1 MDQLSGR
8 VALVTGSSGGVG
20 AAIARLLSA
29 KGAYVVI
36 NSVSSASAGAA
47 LAAELG
53 SCYQQADVSDPAS
66 ARALVNGV
74 LAEHGRLDILVN
86 NAATT
91 EVIAHGDLDAATP
104 EVWRRL
110 MATNV
115 IAPFVLTTAARP
127 ALDAAPHGGVVINIG
142 SISGLRPSGSS
153 IPYAVSKAALHHQ
166 TALLAVALAPTIRVN
181 AVAPGMIETGW
192 VASTPAARVAA
203 IEVTPLAR
211 TASPAD
217 VAQVVLAQITS
228 RHVTGEVWV
237 VDGGQRLV
245 R

>member
-1 MDQLSGR
+1 
-8 VALVTGSSGGVG
+8 
-20 AAIARLLSA
+20 
-29 KGAYVVI
+29 
-36 NSVSSASAGAA
+36 

>member
-1 MDQLSGR
+1 MDQLSDQ

-20 AAIARLLSA
+20 EAIARLLSA
-29 KGAYVVI
+29 NGTHVVI
-36 NSVSSASAGAA
+36 NSLSSSRAGTA

-53 SCYQQADVSDPAS
+53 SCYRQADVSDPSS
-66 ARALVNGV
+66 ARALVDGV
-74 LAEHGRLDILVN
+74 LTDHGRLDILVN

-104 EVWRRL
+104 EVWHRL

-115 IAPFVLTTAARP
+115 IGPFVLTTAARV
-127 ALDAAPHGGVVINIG
+127 ALDAAPQGGVVINIG
-142 SISGLRPSGSS
+142 SIAGLRPSGSS

-181 AVAPGMIETGW
+181 AVAPGMIETDW
-192 VASTPAARVAA
+192 VASTAAARAAA
-203 IEVTPLAR
+203 IEVTPLGR

-217 VAQVVLAQITS
+217 VAEVVLAQISS

-237 VDGGQRLV
+237 VDGGQCLV